1 MGATGLHREGR
12 SGLQKVQECF
22 ITILNQAD
30 ALGQL
35 ESMKRSL
42 MSSFDDIEGLR
53 QASHQL
59 KQIFVYV
66 VITLRAEPHKV
77 KLALIVL
84 NANITG

>member
-1 MGATGLHREGR
+1 
-12 SGLQKVQECF
+12 
-22 ITILNQAD
+22 
-30 ALGQL
+30 
-35 ESMKRSL
+35 MKRSL
-42 MSSFDDIEGLR
+42 MASFDDIEGLR